1 MLEIKHLP
9 NLMLTPLVAWA
20 STESLETLA
29 EQLIGNMKAFVAGT
43 PRNLVMYG
51 VEVVAM
57 VIIPREWLLSNLTQS
72 KRQGLDIDA
81 IGR

>member
-51 VEVVAM
+51 VEVRRNGNHTQRM
-57 VIIPREWLLSNLTQS
+57 VIKQPNT
-72 KRQGLDIDA
+72 K
-81 IGR
+81 